1 MMPNFADLRRTMVDG
16 QIRTGGVT
24 DLRLLAALLDVP
36 RERFVPHGRIDLA
49 YLDRDIVVTAPG
61 RPVRKLMKTMV
72 LAKLLEALDLSE
84 SDRVLDIGC
93 ATGYSAA
100 VIGRL
105 ARAVTALEEDPD
117 LVQAAKRALSEVTA
131 GNVSVVSG
139 PLKAGWPAGGPYDVI
154 ILDGATE
161 VVPQQ
166 LHAQLKPGGRLA
178 CVLQQGPAGKAMLFR
193 SLEGELS
200 GRPIFDAA
208 APLLP
213 GFQHVPEFVF

>member
-1 MMPNFADLRRTMVDG
+1 MPNFADLRRTMVDG
-16 QIRTGGVT
+16 QVRTGGVT
-24 DLRLLAALLDVP
+24 DLRLLAVLLDLP
-36 RERFVPHGRIDLA
+36 RERFVPQDKIDLA
-49 YLDRDIVVTAPG
+49 YLDRDIVVSGEG
-61 RPVRKLMKTMV
+61 RPARKLMKTMV
-72 LAKLLEALDLSE
+72 LAKLLEAVDLSE
-84 SDRVLDIGC
+84 NDRVLDIGC

-105 ARAVTALEEDPD
+105 AGTVTALEEDPD
-117 LVQAAKRALSEVTA
+117 LLQAAKRALAEVNA

-161 VVPQQ
+161 VVPQD
-166 LHAQLKPGGRLA
+166 LHGQLKPGGRLA
-178 CVLQQGPAGKAMLFR
+178 CVLRQGPAGRAMIYR

-200 GRPIFDAA
+200 GRPIFDAV

-213 GFQHVPEFVF
+213 GFQHIPEFVF